1 MPEESPNIGTKKPRQ
16 FRQFLSSADRRP
28 HLMAQGWGDAY
39 PSSGFARCM
48 PRHTLQPKHTD
59 IAALEHPTI
68 QRQPRG
74 ASLADRDGIV
84 ASSTRH
90 PFGSE
95 AASCSGSTRVA
106 PDVVQDFAFADTVVA
121 ADLDEVV
128 PPSGIVVSEEHH
140 VTALDYPLDQTSY
153 EPPPSA
159 RGHNHHAYAEAPASY
174 PANYETP
181 YEYGHYAQAPMQA
194 PASWWDRVRFGMK
207 RSREE
212 MTLLWSATA
221 SLEQTHDGQGAVI
234 HENDPF
240 LRAATVGRRVRTLWS
255 FFEWDRTD
263 LVRAA
268 WIGLLVFV
276 LAATVGAFVLGSSS
290 TSTSRSTPGSSVMTS
305 DHGID
310 VGAAHTYTQR

>member
-1 MPEESPNIGTKKPRQ
+1 M
-16 FRQFLSSADRRP
+16 
-28 HLMAQGWGDAY
+28 
-39 PSSGFARCM
+39 
-48 PRHTLQPKHTD
+48 
-59 IAALEHPTI
+59 
-68 QRQPRG
+68 
-74 ASLADRDGIV
+74 

-95 AASCSGSTRVA
+95 AASGSTRVA

-128 PPSGIVVSEEHH
+128 PPSGIVVSEDHH
-140 VTALDYPLDQTSY
+140 VTALDYPLDHTSY

-159 RGHNHHAYAEAPASY
+159 RGHHAYVEAPALEPKY
-174 PANYETP
+174 DGYAGYDG
-181 YEYGHYAQAPMQA
+181 YYAQAPAQVTA
-194 PASWWDRVRFGMK
+194 PASWWDRVRFGMQ

-290 TSTSRSTPGSSVMTS
+290 TSTSTSTPGSSVMAS